1 MNSTLQH
8 YPSTS
13 LDPQTTSTTYNHY
26 IISRALSCRVQSE
39 DEPDEEPDE
48 EPDDVDG
55 SGQYADLLLPWS
67 SALITICVYFR
78 AAADEAAVD
87 LLA

>member
-8 YPSTS
+8 YPSIC
-13 LDPQTTSTTYNHY
+13 LDPQTTNTTYNHY

-39 DEPDEEPDE
+39 DEPDEEPD
-48 EPDDVDG
+48 DVDG
-55 SGQYADLLLPWS
+55 SGQYADLLLPWPS
-67 SALITICVYFR
+67 VLITICVYFR